1 MSLPLKGGSKVSLI
15 RITTIV
21 TEGRKMLKQKK
32 HKKVK
37 MINEYVFSRIR
48 RKKKEKKQQ
57 NKDVTVYV
65 L

>member
-1 MSLPLKGGSKVSLI
+1 
-15 RITTIV
+15 
-21 TEGRKMLKQKK
+21 MLKQKK